1 MNSQTLMEFGK
12 ELLHYG
18 CIFTKD
24 DFSTVDGFVTIRVI
38 HYKSGLYYT
47 KQVNG
52 VFADIRLLKHP
63 V

>member
-1 MNSQTLMEFGK
+1 MYQETLMEFGK

-18 CIFTKD
+18 HIFIKD
-24 DFSTVDGFVTIRVI
+24 DFSTADGFVAIRVI

-52 VFADIRLLKHP
+52 VFADIKLLKHP

>member
-1 MNSQTLMEFGK
+1 MYQETLMEFGK

-18 CIFTKD
+18 HILTQD

-47 KQVNG
+47 KQING
-52 VFADIRLLKHP
+52 VFADIKLLKHP